1 VIRQLWLKVLVAMT
15 IWIVLVGLMWATGI
29 ITLA

>member
-1 VIRQLWLKVLVAMT
+1 VVKQLWLRVVVAMT

-29 ITLA
+29 LS